1 MKRIVGV
8 LVMTVALLA
17 PQARTDIIEVGS
29 ATSCPG
35 SAGGGLCNGNSPY
48 QLSALL
54 ALLGTPNS
62 IGSGTQ
68 KYVVTNNIGNSFS
81 FTFTSTGKGTGFA
94 DNGSCQINGGTS
106 SIFSSCT
113 LTSANDHSTMNGGKA
128 IGTGGNGTN
137 FLFPAT
143 ITFSGAGA
151 LGTTFDLG
159 FVSMQGSSSVTTTTV
174 PEPSAL
180 VLFGS
185 GLLGAVGLVR
195 KKWSGRA
202 APRRA

>member
-1 MKRIVGV
+1 MKTILGI
-8 LVMTVALLA
+8 LVMALALLA
-17 PQARTDIIEVGS
+17 QARADIIEVES

-35 SAGGGLCNGNSPY
+35 SAGGGLCNGSSPF

-54 ALLGTPNS
+54 ALLSAPNS
-62 IGSGTQ
+62 IGHGTQ
-68 KYVVTNNIGNSFS
+68 KYVVTNDIGNSFS
-81 FTFTSTGKGTGFA
+81 FTLMSTGKGAGFA
-94 DNGSCQINGGTS
+94 DNGSCQINGGTK

-113 LTSANDHSTMNGGKA
+113 LTSGNGHSTMNGGKA

-143 ITFSGAGA
+143 VTFSGAAA

-159 FVSMQGSSSVTTTTV
+159 FVSMQGTSSVTTTTV

-185 GLLGAVGLVR
+185 GLGLALGLVR
-195 KKWSGRA
+195 KRFQPTQG
-202 APRRA
+202 

>member
-1 MKRIVGV
+1 MKRIVGI
-8 LVMTVALLA
+8 LVMALALLA
-17 PQARTDIIEVGS
+17 PQARADIIEVES

-35 SAGGGLCNGNSPY
+35 SAGGGLCNGNSPF
-48 QLSALL
+48 QLSALI
-54 ALLGTPNS
+54 ALLSGPNS

-68 KYVVTNNIGNSFS
+68 KYVVTNDIGNTFS
-81 FTFTSTGKGTGFA
+81 FTLTSTGKGAGFA
-94 DNGSCQINGGTS
+94 DNGSCQINGGTT

-113 LTSANDHSTMNGGKA
+113 LTSANGHSTMSGGKA

-143 ITFSGAGA
+143 VTFSGAAA
-151 LGTTFDLG
+151 LGATFDLG
-159 FVSMQGSSSVTTTTV
+159 FVSMQGASSVPTTTV
-174 PEPSAL
+174 PEPSSL
-180 VLFGS
+180 LLFGS